1 MARQERAIRTRRV
14 ILEAAGAVFDEH
26 GYTATTISMVLE
38 RAAVTKGALYFHF
51 PSKESL
57 AQAVL
62 DEQISFGAVPAQ
74 PCKLQELVDMTFVF
88 GQRLRRNS
96 LLKGSVRLAVDQN
109 APAGVDH
116 SGPFRQWA
124 DRLVGVLEQARTQG
138 ELLPTVQPRRTVELL
153 VGAFAGVQLMSR
165 ALTDREDLA
174 ERISV
179 LWGHLLPGIA
189 VPGLLTG
196 IDREPDRG
204 VRVLAVLDETGFG
217 ESGVDRAAGEQIAVG
232 HR

>member
-1 MARQERAIRTRRV
+1 MARQERAIRTRRM

-38 RAAVTKGALYFHF
+38 RAEVTKGALYFHF
-51 PSKESL
+51 SSKESL

-62 DEQISFGAVPAQ
+62 DEQTPFGAVPPQ

-88 GQRLRRNS
+88 GQRLLGNS
-96 LLKGSVRLAVDQN
+96 LLKGSVRLAVDQS
-109 APAGVDH
+109 APRGVDH

-124 DRLVGVLEQARTQG
+124 DLLVGLLERARDQG
-138 ELLPTVQPRRTVELL
+138 ELLPTVVPRQTVEML
-153 VGAFAGVQLMSR
+153 VGAFAGIQLMSR
-165 ALTDREDLA
+165 ALTDRADLA

-179 LWGHLLPGIA
+179 LWGHVLPSIA
-189 VPGLLTG
+189 VPGLLPC

-204 VRVLAVLDETGFG
+204 VRVLAALDEAGTGRVV
-217 ESGVDRAAGEQIAVG
+217 VDVPGR
-232 HR
+232 

>member
-38 RAAVTKGALYFHF
+38 RAEVTKGALYFHF

-62 DEQISFGAVPAQ
+62 DEQLSLGAVPPQ

-88 GQRLRRNS
+88 GQRLLSNS
-96 LLKGSVRLAVDQN
+96 LLKGSVRLAVDQS
-109 APAGVDH
+109 APPGVDH

-124 DRLVGVLEQARTQG
+124 DHVGAVLEQARDQG
-138 ELLPTVQPRRTVELL
+138 ELLPTVRPAQTAGLL
-153 VGAFAGVQLMSR
+153 VGAFAGIQLMSR
-165 ALTDREDLA
+165 ALTDRDDLA

-179 LWGHLLPGIA
+179 LWGHLLPSIA
-189 VPGLLTG
+189 VPALLTG
-196 IDREPDRG
+196 IDWEPDRG
-204 VRVLAVLDETGFG
+204 ARVLATLDTADADEVAMGL
-217 ESGVDRAAGEQIAVG
+217 SAR
-232 HR
+232 

>member
-38 RAAVTKGALYFHF
+38 RAEVTKGALYFHF

-62 DEQISFGAVPAQ
+62 DEQMPFGAVPPQ
-74 PCKLQELVDMTFVF
+74 SCKLQEVVDMTFAF
-88 GQRLRRNS
+88 GQRLLGNS
-96 LLKGSVRLAVDQN
+96 LLKGSVRLAVDQC
-109 APAGVDH
+109 APSGVDH

-124 DRLVGVLEQARTQG
+124 DVLVGLLERAREQG
-138 ELLPTVQPRRTVELL
+138 ELLPTVVPRQTVEML
-153 VGAFAGVQLMSR
+153 VGAFAGIQLMSR
-165 ALTDREDLA
+165 ALTDRDDLA
-174 ERISV
+174 ERVSV
-179 LWGHLLPGIA
+179 LWGHILPSIA
-189 VPGLLTG
+189 VPGLLPC

-204 VRVLAVLDETGFG
+204 LRVLAALDKADTERAV
-217 ESGVDRAAGEQIAVG
+217 VDTPGR
-232 HR
+232 

>member
-38 RAAVTKGALYFHF
+38 RAEVTKGALYFHF

-62 DEQISFGAVPAQ
+62 DVQIPLGAVPPQ
-74 PCKLQELVDMTFVF
+74 PCKLQELVDVTFVF
-88 GQRLRRNS
+88 GRRLLHNS
-96 LLKGSVRLAVDQN
+96 LLKGSVRLAVDQC
-109 APAGVDH
+109 APPGVDH

-124 DRLVGVLEQARTQG
+124 DHLVVVLEQARDQG
-138 ELLPTVQPRRTVELL
+138 ELLPTVEPRQTVELL

-165 ALTDREDLA
+165 ALTDRADLA

-179 LWGHLLPGIA
+179 LWGHLLPSIA
-189 VPGLLTG
+189 VPGVLTG
-196 IDREPDRG
+196 IDRDPDRG
-204 VRVLAVLDETGFG
+204 LRVLAAIG
-217 ESGVDRAAGEQIAVG
+217 ESDDEQADLDLFC
-232 HR
+232 R